1 MIPGF
6 RPISIAPF
14 VSKIY
19 ATGQFPE
26 YYKIHTLQEVIL
38 EGGNRIQYR
47 KCFYRPDVGIQT
59 K

>member
-6 RPISIAPF
+6 RPIGTAPF
-14 VSKIY
+14 VPKID
-19 ATGQFPE
+19 TTRQFPE

-38 EGGNRIQYR
+38 EGGNWIQYR